1 MAIVQTVNIYEF
13 REAFRRMDRQDQFSY
28 EGLEVLFD
36 YLDNLSDDIGEP
48 FEPDVIATT
57 KENQKYL
64 IVFCF
69 DDYVRHKQSF
79 GFYDLTCLSVNLT
92 RQKLNSL
99 ENFLLTSSEDKH
111 WINNDVYFK
120 GIEVKYKDNGKLV
133 KLVSDEE
140 CKECKGE

>member
-1 MAIVQTVNIYEF
+1 MPSYYEIYKETDIEF
-13 REAFRRMDRQDQFSY
+13 IDVKIDFRFEREDRQ
-28 EGLEVLFD
+28 
-36 YLDNLSDDIGEP
+36 
-48 FEPDVIATT
+48 PDVIATT

-79 GFYDLTCLSVNLT
+79 GFHDLTCLSVNLT

-120 GIEVKYKDNGKLV
+120 GIEAKYKDKGSWLNLFRMKSV
-133 KLVSDEE
+133 KSVKSEVHVVP
-140 CKECKGE
+140 